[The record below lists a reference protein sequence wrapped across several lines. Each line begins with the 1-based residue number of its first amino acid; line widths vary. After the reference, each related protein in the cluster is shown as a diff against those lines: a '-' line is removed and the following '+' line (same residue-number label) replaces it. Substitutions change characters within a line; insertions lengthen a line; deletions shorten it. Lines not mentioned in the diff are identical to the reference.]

1 MSTTTTGTR
10 SAKRMEA
17 LSCILSD
24 GLSYSWFRTTAF
36 DEKAVTATILANDPD
51 DEENWIEHKIGPK
64 DVARGLRMFREM
76 LEGKREAYPGQ
87 WKYAADNA
95 VRAGRI
101 AKAEDFD
108 PLTLGETAHRSYG
121 WQTVIFDRTNG
132 EDGDYDANT
141 ADEVLQLAIYGH
153 VIFG

>member
-10 SAKRMEA
+10 SAKRTEA
-17 LSCILSD
+17 LGYILSD
-24 GLSYSWFRTTAF
+24 GLSYSWFRVSELDGDAC
-36 DEKAVTATILANDPD
+36 TATVSYEDPD
-51 DEENWIEHKIGPK
+51 MEGRWITTKVGPK

-132 EDGDYDANT
+132 EDGDYDATT